1 MSKEVN
7 AKLKVSILGEAK
19 EPIWEIAFTGLALSL
34 SVMAIL
40 TQRHS
45 QTDLHSE

>member
-19 EPIWEIAFTGLALSL
+19 EPIWEIAFTGLHCHLA
-34 SVMAIL
+34 
-40 TQRHS
+40 
-45 QTDLHSE
+45 